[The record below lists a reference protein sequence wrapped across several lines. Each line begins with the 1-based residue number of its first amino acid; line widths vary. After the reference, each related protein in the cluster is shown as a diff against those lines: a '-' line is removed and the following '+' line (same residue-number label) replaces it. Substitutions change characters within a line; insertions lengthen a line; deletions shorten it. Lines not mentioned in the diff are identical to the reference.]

1 MTCNDVA
8 HIFAATRSNKP
19 HKWHK
24 PTGGYGQPV
33 PAGLSEPGWTPHKQ
47 TEMGWTPT
55 KQHVKTVVPQE
66 SYLEKQSRPAPRPV
80 NRPAEPQYHAPP
92 HYEIHHEDTGT
103 PAWAGSLRGAGGPK
117 PWEVHA
123 AAAALSPTDHSPP
136 AQQASPKQPTQNAAQ
151 GGAFTPHQP
160 RVQNVHYGPGQSGP
174 LYSQKDPSATDHTDT
189 ARVAHLQYNTPLGLY
204 SRENADDVLRAQTGG
219 KPGEGTMV

>member
-1 MTCNDVA
+1 MF
-8 HIFAATRSNKP
+8 FAATRSSRP
-19 HKWHK
+19 QKWHK
-24 PTGGYGQPV
+24 PAGVGYGSV
-33 PAGLSEPGWTPHKQ
+33 PAGLSEPGWSPPNKQ

-55 KQHVKTVVPQE
+55 QQHVKTVIPQE

-80 NRPAEPQYHAPP
+80 NRPAAAPHHHHAPSN
-92 HYEIHHEDTGT
+92 YEVHHEDTGP

-136 AQQASPKQPTQNAAQ
+136 QQVSPRQPAQNAAQ
-151 GGAFTPHQP
+151 GSAFTPHQP

-219 KPGEGTMV
+219 RPGEGTMV